1 MLSHTRTLQQ
11 GAKSGL
17 DLPTV
22 FEIEQPAAFEEGSS
36 AAASSRVKRAFDVVA
51 AILGIIA
58 FLPLLLLICLLVRL
72 ESPGPVVF
80 RQRRGGLGGRPF
92 EIFKFRTMSVVEQ
105 DGPLAHATKTDPR
118 VTRIGGFLRR
128 SSLDELPQ
136 LFNVLRGEMSIIG
149 PRPHAVFHDEY
160 YSERIPDYMDRLKTR
175 PGLTGLAQVS
185 GYRGEIRDLE
195 DMQRRID
202 CDLAYIRDWSLTL
215 DMRLL
220 VKTIIIA
227 PFDPM
232 AY

>member
-1 MLSHTRTLQQ
+1 
-11 GAKSGL
+11 
-17 DLPTV
+17 
-22 FEIEQPAAFEEGSS
+22 
-36 AAASSRVKRAFDVVA
+36 
-51 AILGIIA
+51 
-58 FLPLLLLICLLVRL
+58 
-72 ESPGPVVF
+72 
-80 RQRRGGLGGRPF
+80 
-92 EIFKFRTMSVVEQ
+92 
-105 DGPLAHATKTDPR
+105 
-118 VTRIGGFLRR
+118 
-128 SSLDELPQ
+128 
-136 LFNVLRGEMSIIG
+136 MSIIG